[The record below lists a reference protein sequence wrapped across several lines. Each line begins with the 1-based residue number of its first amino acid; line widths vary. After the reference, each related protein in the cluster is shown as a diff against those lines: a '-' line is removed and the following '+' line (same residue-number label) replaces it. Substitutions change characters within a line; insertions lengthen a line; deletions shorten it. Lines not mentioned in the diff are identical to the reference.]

1 MLDSNAVD
9 SIIDDKSLLDCV
21 VAAINDGKLTL
32 YITHIQD
39 GEIRDT
45 PEWKAEKR
53 SNLQKFIQKYC
64 TSIAT
69 RGFVHGVS
77 VLGEAAFYDGEEID
91 AICDGDRKM
100 MHDALIAAT
109 ANCDADYLVTN
120 DDKLIKRVKKELPNF
135 RVLRNFEFNK
145 LILES
150 FS

>member
-1 MLDSNAVD
+1 MLDSNAID
-9 SIIDDKSLLDCV
+9 SIVDDKSLYDCV

-39 GEIRDT
+39 DEIKDT
-45 PEWKAEKR
+45 PERKAEKR
-53 SNLQKFIQKYC
+53 SNLQSFIKIYC

-69 RGFVHGVS
+69 RGFVIGVS
-77 VLGEAAFYDGEEID
+77 TLGEAAIYDGEEID
-91 AICDGDRKM
+91 AICNGDVKM

-120 DDKLIKRVKKELPNF
+120 DDKLIKRVKKELPNYK
-135 RVLRNFEFNK
+135 VLRNSEFNR